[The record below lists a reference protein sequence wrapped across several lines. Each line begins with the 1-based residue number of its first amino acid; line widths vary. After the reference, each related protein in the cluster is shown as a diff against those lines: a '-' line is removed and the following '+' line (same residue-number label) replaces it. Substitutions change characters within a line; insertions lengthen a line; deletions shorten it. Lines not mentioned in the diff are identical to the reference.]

1 MNTIQHQHSGH
12 QGQSYYQSV
21 KPYYFFDT
29 IQLTFFPDHKQVGSL
44 FLPEVI
50 YEKLLPLFKDDF
62 QFLHQK
68 VKCLLWN
75 SKRKRNPVDRA
86 SMLNEALQQITRA
99 SNIVEKR
106 NPVNMEYTL
115 YHMKVTRTLILVN
128 NWRYCQMQ
136 FEEAELSEQLSSL
149 LKTFYEMVQDMLK
162 WGVDSELD
170 DREMEDLNWFV
181 SQLVTTE
188 VLQKMLPEDRKTAGH
203 ILTSWKQKKL

>member
-1 MNTIQHQHSGH
+1 
-12 QGQSYYQSV
+12 
-21 KPYYFFDT
+21 
-29 IQLTFFPDHKQVGSL
+29 
-44 FLPEVI
+44 
-50 YEKLLPLFKDDF
+50 
-62 QFLHQK
+62 
-68 VKCLLWN
+68 
-75 SKRKRNPVDRA
+75 
-86 SMLNEALQQITRA
+86 
-99 SNIVEKR
+99 
-106 NPVNMEYTL
+106 
-115 YHMKVTRTLILVN
+115 
-128 NWRYCQMQ
+128 MQ

>member
-1 MNTIQHQHSGH
+1 
-12 QGQSYYQSV
+12 
-21 KPYYFFDT
+21 
-29 IQLTFFPDHKQVGSL
+29 
-44 FLPEVI
+44 
-50 YEKLLPLFKDDF
+50 
-62 QFLHQK
+62 
-68 VKCLLWN
+68 
-75 SKRKRNPVDRA
+75 
-86 SMLNEALQQITRA
+86 MLNEEFHQITRA